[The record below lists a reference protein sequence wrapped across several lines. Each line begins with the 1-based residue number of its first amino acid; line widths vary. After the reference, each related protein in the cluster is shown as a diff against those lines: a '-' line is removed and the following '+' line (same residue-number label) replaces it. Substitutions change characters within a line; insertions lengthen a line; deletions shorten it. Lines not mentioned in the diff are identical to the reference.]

1 MTTTHSPQQILL
13 PALLERLQRFR
24 GELAELAFA
33 LELRG
38 RLDAADAVN
47 AVAAR
52 LAEIE
57 TEGTIRPETE
67 VPS

>member
-1 MTTTHSPQQILL
+1 MTATHANGPVLL
-13 PALLERLQRFR
+13 PVLIGRLQRFR
-24 GELAELAFA
+24 GELAELAYS

-47 AVAAR
+47 AIAAR

-57 TEGTIRPETE
+57 TECANDSQAE
-67 VPS
+67 VSS